1 MTEILTSELKN
12 ALYVFFISMLP
23 IVELRGSIPV
33 GATLEL
39 TWWVNYL
46 VSAVGNLLPVPFI
59 LLFIRAILR
68 WMKTVRFLK
77 FDKIAM
83 WVEEK
88 AHKHS
93 GKVQKYGALGLYLF
107 VAIPIPGTGAW
118 TGALIAALF
127 DVRMK
132 KALPAIALGVLTA
145 GVIMTLASYGFI
157 GFLRFLLPS

>member
-1 MTEILTSELKN
+1 MIELLTSELKN
-12 ALYVFFISMLP
+12 GIYVFLISMLP

-33 GATLEL
+33 GAALGL

-46 VSAVGNLLPVPFI
+46 LSVVGNLLPVPFI
-59 LLFIRAILR
+59 LLFIRAILK
-68 WMKTVRFLK
+68 WMKTVSFLK
-77 FDKIAM
+77 FDKIAG

-93 GKVQKYGALGLYLF
+93 EGIRKYGALGLYLF

-127 DVRMK
+127 DIRMK
-132 KALPAIALGVLTA
+132 HALPAIILGVLTA
-145 GVIMTLASYGFI
+145 GAIMICASYGFI
-157 GFLRFLLPS
+157 GFLKFLG